1 MLSGG
6 RPPFAANVRCA
17 SAPPRSAYPIAHRAQ
32 NGESRPLHVLR
43 QSLAAEGPRFLLRGW
58 TPAFVRLGPNTVL
71 MFVFFEVRVASRAL
85 SLSARC

>member
-1 MLSGG
+1 MSAV
-6 RPPFAANVRCA
+6 RPPRR
-17 SAPPRSAYPIAHRAQ
+17 PPRIQSLTDVQ

-71 MFVFFEVRVASRAL
+71 MFVFFEVRAASRAL
-85 SLSARC
+85 FLSARR